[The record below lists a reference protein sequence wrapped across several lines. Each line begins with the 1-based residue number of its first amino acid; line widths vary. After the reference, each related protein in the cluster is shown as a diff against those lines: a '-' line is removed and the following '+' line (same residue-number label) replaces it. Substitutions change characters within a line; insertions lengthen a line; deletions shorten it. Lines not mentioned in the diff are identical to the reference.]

1 MTDYIPELS
10 ERRMVARAP
19 EHPVDFGT
27 DRDYIFSCLDD
38 VERRFGLIAFPGLKP
53 ERIPARR
60 LIKQL
65 ITWWRSL
72 EPADEGQRDAHARLP
87 GVIRLI
93 DTYSALLGEMKR

>member
-1 MTDYIPELS
+1 MTDFIPELS
-10 ERRMVARAP
+10 ELRMVARAP

-27 DRDYIFSCLDD
+27 DHDYIFSCLEDI
-38 VERRFGLIAFPGLKP
+38 ERSFRLTVFPGLAP

-72 EPADEGQRDAHARLP
+72 EPSDEGQRNAHARLP

-93 DTYSALLGEMKR
+93 DTYSALLAELKR